1 MGSSEF
7 GINRDV
13 LTSIAMELKEVHEDS
28 KEVAVV
34 LGGGNIFRGVSNTID
49 ILDRVTADYMGMLAT
64 IFNALS
70 LKGALQSLD
79 VPTRVLSGIHI
90 HGVAEPYTRDK
101 ALEYISNGEIVIFG
115 GGTGNPFFTTDTA
128 AALRALEINADVLF
142 KGTKVD
148 GVYSSDPL
156 RDDRAERYEK
166 ISYIDVLKKGL
177 KVMDLTAISLC
188 MENNLPI
195 VVFNVTV
202 KGNIKKVTKDPNIGT
217 IVMGDV

>member
-79 VPTRVLSGIHI
+79 VPTRVLS
-90 HGVAEPYTRDK
+90 
-101 ALEYISNGEIVIFG
+101 
-115 GGTGNPFFTTDTA
+115 
-128 AALRALEINADVLF
+128 
-142 KGTKVD
+142 
-148 GVYSSDPL
+148 
-156 RDDRAERYEK
+156 
-166 ISYIDVLKKGL
+166 
-177 KVMDLTAISLC
+177 
-188 MENNLPI
+188 
-195 VVFNVTV
+195 
-202 KGNIKKVTKDPNIGT
+202 
-217 IVMGDV
+217 